1 MECSI
6 CFDVCEKPLR
16 FRCGHHFHTSC
27 VTKWLLLK
35 NTCPYCR
42 DPIYEC
48 SDYEFDEED
57 NEYLGT
63 DIECLNETLVTHF
76 GDKTINRFND
86 YLEYVV
92 EDIENDIDVERGWKL
107 ESDGT
112 KTIEVCIK
120 SKEGYI
126 WTEFIYLPFVN
137 RLLVCFNEYKVY
149 IDYPRGMKVFNID
162 IEYIEYV
169 DMGVLL

>member
-6 CFDVCEKPLR
+6 CFDVCKKPVR
-16 FRCGHHFHTSC
+16 FECGHQFHTSC
-27 VTKWLLLK
+27 VSKWLLLK

-48 SDYEFDEED
+48 SDFEED
-57 NEYLGT
+57 DEFVGT
-63 DIECLNETLVTHF
+63 DIECVNETLMTHF

-86 YLEYVV
+86 YLEYAV
-92 EDIENDIDVERGWKL
+92 EDIENDVDVERGWKL

-126 WTEFIYLPFVN
+126 WTEFIYLPFAN
-137 RLLVCFNEYKVY
+137 RLLVCFNEYKIY
-149 IDYPRGMKVFNID
+149 IDRPRGMKAFKTRSDLD
-162 IEYIEYV
+162 IECV